1 MQLPGEED
9 ADGAVD
15 MEGEAKKLGV
25 VQLVF
30 EVYTQ
35 TWGEPFNRPFVLVR
49 RLKRANR
56 GVGGRTRYD
65 ACEQRTAGYYQ
76 RQLLDEEGVKD
87 KLGVLWTWETC
98 ERGGACKVLPGSQVL
113 QSVPMMPH
121 FKPGTAEY
129 SMDIGM
135 HENPFK
141 LDSRARPPYK
151 TCNCGHR
158 G

>member
-30 EVYTQ
+30 EVCTR

-56 GVGGRTRYD
+56 GAGGRTRYD
-65 ACEQRTAGYYQ
+65 ACEQRATGHYQ
-76 RQLLDEEGVKD
+76 GQLLDENNVTD
-87 KLGVLWTWETC
+87 KM
-98 ERGGACKVLPGSQVL
+98 GAPGLKNCSAPAL
-113 QSVPMMPH
+113 
-121 FKPGTAEY
+121 Y
-129 SMDIGM
+129 SS
-135 HENPFK
+135 F
-141 LDSRARPPYK
+141 
-151 TCNCGHR
+151 
-158 G
+158 

>member
-56 GVGGRTRYD
+56 GAGGRTRYE
-65 ACEQRTAGYYQ
+65 ACEKRAAGNYKG
-76 RQLLDEEGVKD
+76 E
-87 KLGVLWTWETC
+87 
-98 ERGGACKVLPGSQVL
+98 LPG
-113 QSVPMMPH
+113 H
-121 FKPGTAEY
+121 FSAGKQAERYEIPPPRPG
-129 SMDIGM
+129 
-135 HENPFK
+135 
-141 LDSRARPPYK
+141 
-151 TCNCGHR
+151 
-158 G
+158 